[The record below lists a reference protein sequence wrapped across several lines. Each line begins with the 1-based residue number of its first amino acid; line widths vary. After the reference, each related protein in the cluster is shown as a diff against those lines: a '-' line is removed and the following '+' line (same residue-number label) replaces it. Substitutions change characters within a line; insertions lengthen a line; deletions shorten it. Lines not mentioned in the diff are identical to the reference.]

1 MLQKKIYKKKKKNY
15 LDFESGLWNTSAL
28 RAGLVERISRSSR
41 VSTFPKTQKLKAISF
56 LSKPKK
62 EQKNSQVLES
72 IEK

>member
-1 MLQKKIYKKKKKNY
+1 MLQKKIYKIKKNY

>member
-1 MLQKKIYKKKKKNY
+1 MFQKKIYKKKNY
-15 LDFESGLWNTSAL
+15 LDFEVGLWNTSAL
-28 RAGLVERISRSSR
+28 RAGLVERISRSSS